1 MEIFSHSQLG
11 TPPSSWQSTQL
22 ITLWKQALS
31 FIAAWKTKWDS
42 SWEGNQLSPSSGP
55 RTLDQPPGS
64 GASHLG
70 HSGLQSLTFIH
81 RSTVLD
87 RGPPMG
93 ILGPSSASHQTQ
105 HGGRHSPKHSNRPH
119 VPSLQSALQTSHAP
133 AFLSLISLTS
143 SPWGCYAPL
152 LMLHHLLKNPSP
164 KDGPPCFLPSSE
176 ASSTVGWSGS
186 NNSCFISRW
195 ERERAMIA
203 G

>member
-42 SWEGNQLSPSSGP
+42 SWEGNQLSPSSGS

-81 RSTVLD
+81 RCTVLD
-87 RGPPMG
+87 WGPPMG
-93 ILGPSSASHQTQ
+93 SLGPSSASHQTQ
-105 HGGRHSPKHSNRPH
+105 HGGRHSPKHLNGPRVDFWGPPFSAICPA
-119 VPSLQSALQTSHAP
+119 SLARASLP
-133 AFLSLISLTS
+133 GLEVLSLRLPEAATHHFSCYITS
-143 SPWGCYAPL
+143 WKTPPQRMVHPASFQALKHPL
-152 LMLHHLLKNPSP
+152 L
-164 KDGPPCFLPSSE
+164 
-176 ASSTVGWSGS
+176 W
-186 NNSCFISRW
+186 
-195 ERERAMIA
+195 A
-203 G
+203 GQGGITAVS